1 MKIKTDTMVFV
12 GSLGLIV
19 ISAIL
24 GNVLESNEI

>member
-1 MKIKTDTMVFV
+1 MKIETYTTVIV
-12 GSLGLIV
+12 GSLGMIV